1 MKDKNYR
8 EGILKALNRDEIML
22 AAYGDKDYY
31 ELGYSFLPYDNK
43 YYTDDVEKWDQDL
56 EKAKELTK
64 DGAKSLKLAYVTNNG
79 VLERE
84 GLAIQSELKQV
95 GIDVELVG
103 ITDVAYS
110 KMSREKGNKEYDIVL
125 GGYVMG
131 SDPDTFAML
140 FSSQKDN
147 SMSFSNAEIDKLFEE
162 GNATL
167 DDSKRMEIYKKVQRL
182 VSEEAI
188 YYPLGTN
195 LRTIVTKSN
204 VDPEEAKLVP
214 IYTYGDLSKLKF
226 K

>member
-1 MKDKNYR
+1 
-8 EGILKALNRDEIML
+8 
-22 AAYGDKDYY
+22 
-31 ELGYSFLPYDNK
+31 
-43 YYTDDVEKWDQDL
+43 
-56 EKAKELTK
+56 
-64 DGAKSLKLAYVTNNG
+64 
-79 VLERE
+79 
-84 GLAIQSELKQV
+84 
-95 GIDVELVG
+95 
-103 ITDVAYS
+103 
-110 KMSREKGNKEYDIVL
+110 MSREKGNKEYDIVL